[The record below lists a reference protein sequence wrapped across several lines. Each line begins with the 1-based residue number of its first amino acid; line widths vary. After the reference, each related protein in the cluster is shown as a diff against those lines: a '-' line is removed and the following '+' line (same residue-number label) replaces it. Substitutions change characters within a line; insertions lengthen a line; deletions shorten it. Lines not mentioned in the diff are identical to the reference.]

1 MYLMILSC
9 PSSELQEIDIGKS
22 WPCKPGGLLHTVRFD
37 PVSSN
42 TNGLFVA
49 KFVKVKSDA
58 LVKLELLPT

>member
-1 MYLMILSC
+1 MYLLSC
-9 PSSELQEIDIGKS
+9 PSSELQDINIGKS

-49 KFVKVKSDA
+49 KFVKPRSDS
-58 LVKLELLPT
+58 LVNAELLPT